1 MQKWSENYKTSH
13 HIIVWIH
20 KNPKKVSNDF
30 EQLIVHISHLGP
42 SISISRFI
50 RSDGCWLFETLVAS
64 SPHLIPIPPWIPPAS
79 SPSKPP
85 PPHQR
90 SSQDLAPVVA
100 RPLTSRLQPPLP
112 FPPMR
117 TQCQILFSSPVGSRS
132 PRASDAPPSPKYAA
146 RLVGN

>member
-64 SPHLIPIPPWIPPAS
+64 PPHLIPIPPASRDGSFARGHGYPRIPDKHGYGYQN
-79 SPSKPP
+79 SPTGADTGIKIHP
-85 PPHQR
+85 R
-90 SSQDLAPVVA
+90 AA
-100 RPLTSRLQPPLP
+100 NELQPLP
-112 FPPMR
+112 AGIPATRQNKKRPI
-117 TQCQILFSSPVGSRS
+117 CISPTH
-132 PRASDAPPSPKYAA
+132 
-146 RLVGN
+146 